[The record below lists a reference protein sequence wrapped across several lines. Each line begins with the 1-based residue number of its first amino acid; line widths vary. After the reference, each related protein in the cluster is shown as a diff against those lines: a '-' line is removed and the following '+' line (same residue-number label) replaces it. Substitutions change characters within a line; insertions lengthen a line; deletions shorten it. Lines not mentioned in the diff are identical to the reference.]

1 MKGDRPDDA
10 PLLRKS
16 DGSRWLE
23 INKSEHWNLFRAV
36 AERAGFDPDVIT
48 SYALRHSSI
57 CRALINGVPVSI
69 VAKQHDTSA
78 REIEAHYSAFILDVA
93 GDALS
98 RKGLLRSEALTAEN
112 VVTLPGR
119 RP

>member
-1 MKGDRPDDA
+1 
-10 PLLRKS
+10 LEFI
-16 DGSRWLE
+16 SR
-23 INKSEHWNLFRAV
+23 V

-57 CRALINGVPVSI
+57 CRALLNGIPVLV
-69 VAKQHDTSA
+69 VARLHDTSS
-78 REIEAHYSAFILDVA
+78 REIEAHYAAYILDVT

-98 RKGLLRSEALTAEN
+98 RKGLLPEVPTADN
-112 VVTLPGR
+112 VVPLSGGR